1 VGFELTM
8 LVLIG
13 IDCIDS
19 CEYKITTNSPYV
31 CHPHAMLVFPTL
43 SQDLREQWEILE
55 GRLINEEI
63 TNKVC

>member
-1 VGFELTM
+1 VYLPFKIKIIN
-8 LVLIG
+8 LIPWY
-13 IDCIDS
+13 I
-19 CEYKITTNSPYV
+19 YNS
-31 CHPHAMLVFPTL
+31 HAMLVFPTL